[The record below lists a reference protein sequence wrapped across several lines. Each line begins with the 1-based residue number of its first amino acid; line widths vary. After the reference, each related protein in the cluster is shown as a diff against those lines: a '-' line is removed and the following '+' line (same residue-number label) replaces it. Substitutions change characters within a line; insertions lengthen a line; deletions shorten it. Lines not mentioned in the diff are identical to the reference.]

1 MPSGAALVMM
11 SAPDETC
18 VDCLR
23 SKANIGR
30 ATGIRDDL
38 IFLLDEELSS
48 IQLCALHMEM
58 RNTEQLLASIG
69 LLAYKVDALKEAN
82 AALKSLIMALSPFM
96 ETELPLR
103 RSQNNSLLLQSTM
116 CMSVLCQ
123 VRRNVKSFTILR
135 TL

>member
-1 MPSGAALVMM
+1 MFSNGTSLI
-11 SAPDETC
+11 C
-18 VDCLR
+18 
-23 SKANIGR
+23 R

-82 AALKSLIMALSPFM
+82 AALKSYGPESFHGDRITIKKKS
-96 ETELPLR
+96 E
-103 RSQNNSLLLQSTM
+103 QQSAVAKHNVHVSS
-116 CMSVLCQ
+116 MSG
-123 VRRNVKSFTILR
+123 
-135 TL
+135 